1 MAVSKRLR
9 FEILRRDN
17 HACRYCGAAAPGVK
31 LTVDH
36 VIPQA
41 LGGSSEPSNLVTACP
56 DCNNGKSATMPDA
69 PTVDDI
75 EARSAQWAKAMRQA
89 ADELSADRRAVDDV
103 CRAFDEVWSRYRPVA
118 WRSTIEA
125 VYAAGLPAD
134 VIVEM
139 AHVAQEAR
147 DVDSRWNY
155 FCGCCWKRV
164 SQLQDRAARIL
175 DAPADARTHANQR
188 ARSNAPSTCSTH
200 MLDRDAIERV
210 WNRVNTAYHAKHG
223 HDLAECLCFGEC
235 ESDDPALCRAGMAF
249 YMWGLMGH
257 EEVYRPADVT
267 PEPPS
272 EVTDGAAL
280 DPA

>member
-9 FEILRRDN
+9 YEILRRDN
-17 HACRYCGAAAPGVK
+17 HSCRYCGATAPGVK

-36 VIPQA
+36 VIPQV
-41 LGGSSEPSNLVTACP
+41 LGGSNEPSNLVTACS

-75 EARSAQWAKAMRQA
+75 EARSAQWASAMRQA

-103 CRAFDEVWSRYRPVA
+103 CRAFDEVWSRYRPVG

-164 SQLQDRAARIL
+164 GQLQDRAARIL
-175 DAPADARTHANQR
+175 DAPADARTHANQH
-188 ARSNAPSTCSTH
+188 ARSNAPSICSEH
-200 MLDRDAIERV
+200 MLDEDAIERV
-210 WNRVNTAYHAKHG
+210 WNSANTEYRAKYG
-223 HDLAECLCFGEC
+223 RDLAECLCFGDC
-235 ESDDPALCRAGMAF
+235 ESDYPNLCRAGIAF
-249 YMWGLMGH
+249 YMRGWMGH
-257 EEVYRPADVT
+257 EEAYGT
-267 PEPPS
+267 HSIGQENPS